1 MSNSGKR
8 IIIDCDTGI
17 DDALALL
24 LAIQYPDWEILGI
37 TAVSGNVPLE
47 HTAPNCIRICTLAG
61 KKIPVYAG
69 AAQPLYRERH
79 TAEMVHG
86 KNGIGG
92 VELPLGYD
100 VEHEPALSYLTRIV
114 HANPGD
120 IEIIALGPLTNI
132 AQAVLTDPHF
142 SEQVGH
148 LTIMGGAIHG
158 GNATAA
164 AEFNIY
170 ADPEAARIVFNAG
183 IPMTMVGLDVTNW
196 ALLDYKIFDRWRN
209 SDNAVVRTAGE
220 ILYSFRHFFDGIE
233 MEGIALHDPLAV
245 ACVIDPTLITTRDLF
260 IDIETKSSIAS
271 GKTVADEL
279 RVTGKEPNISAAVDL
294 DLKRFLKLFIEAI
307 EGYSQGVPGSLIKR
321 GRGETKLVF

>member
-1 MSNSGKR
+1 MSNSDKK

-24 LAIQYPDWEILGI
+24 LALQHSDWNILGI

-69 AAQPLYRERH
+69 AAKPLYCKYR
-79 TAEMVHG
+79 TAEQVHG
-86 KNGIGG
+86 KNGLGG

-100 VEHEPALSYLTRIV
+100 VEEEPALSYLTRTV
-114 HANPGD
+114 RENPGD
-120 IEIIALGPLTNI
+120 IEIIAVGPLTNI
-132 AQAVLTDPHF
+132 ALAVLTDPHF
-142 SEQVGH
+142 SENVAH

-170 ADPEAARIVFNAG
+170 ADPEAAKIVFNAG
-183 IPMTMVGLDVTNW
+183 IPMTMIGLDVTNR
-196 ALLDYKIFDRWRN
+196 ALLGFDVVERWRA
-209 SDNAVVRTAGE
+209 SDNTVVRTAGE
-220 ILYSFRHFFDGIE
+220 LLFSFHHLLDGIE
-233 MEGIALHDPLAV
+233 AKGYALHDPLTIAYV
-245 ACVIDPTLITTRDLF
+245 MDPTLVTTRDLF
-260 IDIETKSSIAS
+260 IDVETKNSLAN

-279 RVTGKEPNISAAVDL
+279 QVTGNKPNVSAAVDL
-294 DLKRFLKLFIEAI
+294 QSNKFLKLFVDAI
-307 EGYSQGVPGSLIKR
+307 EGYS
-321 GRGETKLVF
+321 RGE